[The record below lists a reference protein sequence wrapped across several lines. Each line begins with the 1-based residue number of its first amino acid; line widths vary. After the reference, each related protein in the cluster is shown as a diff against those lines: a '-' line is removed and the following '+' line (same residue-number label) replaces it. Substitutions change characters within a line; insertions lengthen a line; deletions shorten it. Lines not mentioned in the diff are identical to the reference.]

1 MATKSGPSL
10 STVENAFDEVD
21 ERYARVR
28 RIRRRLVRLKP
39 GSKAYLR
46 LLDDLWGELDWLRL
60 KADVA
65 AHLLDEFE
73 ESLPDED

>member
-1 MATKSGPSL
+1 MATKSAPSL

-28 RIRRRLVRLKP
+28 RTRRRLKPLKP
-39 GSKAYLR
+39 GSKTYLR
-46 LLDDLWGELDWLRL
+46 LLDDLWAELDWLRL

-73 ESLPDED
+73 ESLPEED

>member
-1 MATKSGPSL
+1 MATKTVPSL
-10 STVENAFDEVD
+10 STVEQAFDEVD

-28 RIRRRLVRLKP
+28 SIRRRLVHRKP
-39 GSKAYLR
+39 GSKAHLK
-46 LLDDLWGELDWLRL
+46 LLDDLWAELDWLRL

-73 ESLPDED
+73 ESLPEED